1 MPCPLIRNLATLLI
15 VLLLNACATPG
26 IGLTLPPDA
35 EQQRI
40 GDLGRSI
47 SALHPSIDTDEA
59 QRAARI
65 AIEYS
70 RELANQYQV
79 SGSALFHNLM
89 VNLGVKDRGL
99 CIDWTADLKTRLE
112 LERFTSLDLHWA
124 IANYENP
131 FRLEHS
137 TVIVSSLGATF
148 EQGIVLDP
156 WRYSGRLFWS
166 PALSDVEYGWRAR
179 AEVHALKRLHQAEAA
194 DNLVN
199 R

>member
-1 MPCPLIRNLATLLI
+1 MLRPLIRNFPGTVLI
-15 VLLLNACATPG
+15 ILLLNACATPG
-26 IGLTLPPDA
+26 NGLHLPPDA

-40 GDLGRSI
+40 SDLGRSI
-47 SALHPSIDTDEA
+47 STLHSSIDADEA

-70 RELANQYQV
+70 RELADQYQV

-124 IANYENP
+124 IANYETP
-131 FRLEHS
+131 FRL
-137 TVIVSSLGATF
+137 
-148 EQGIVLDP
+148 
-156 WRYSGRLFWS
+156 
-166 PALSDVEYGWRAR
+166 
-179 AEVHALKRLHQAEAA
+179 
-194 DNLVN
+194 
-199 R
+199 